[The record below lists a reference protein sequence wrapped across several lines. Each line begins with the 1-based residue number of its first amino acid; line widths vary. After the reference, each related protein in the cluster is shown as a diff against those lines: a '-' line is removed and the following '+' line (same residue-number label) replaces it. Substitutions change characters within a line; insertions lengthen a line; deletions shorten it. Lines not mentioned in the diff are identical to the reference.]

1 MTLSRYRR
9 RGLFVTL
16 LVVAVLAVSGLAAAA
31 PGAQHPA
38 DADADT
44 DERLSPIEFEYF
56 EDDHLLV
63 YWLTSDEPVEGDPV
77 VVDPVDCTA
86 GFGDDGVAEDAVS
99 EDVVAEDDATEVTV
113 PEGCYVVD
121 VAGPNGQVNH
131 GTVMSAFV
139 HSLKEFEFEGPR
151 GLAVRE
157 MAHSD
162 LGKGDQQVKPGDD
175 ADLDD
180 ADLDDDDDDA
190 EIDDSDEK
198 HGPPDH
204 ANANGRDKKPKKPKK
219 NK

>member
-180 ADLDDDDDDA
+180 DDDDDDDDA